1 MIELTHIYKTYH
13 MGAEEVRALQDVSL
27 KITPGEF
34 VAIMGPSGSGKS
46 TLMHVLGLLDRPD
59 SGEYYL
65 GQKKLNDLSDDEL
78 AAIRN
83 RLVGFVFQQFH
94 LLPRMTALENAELPL
109 VYAGKRHLK
118 EQAKQRIEEVG
129 LADRM
134 NHRPNELSGGQQ
146 QRVAI
151 ARSLVNGPL
160 IIFADEPTG
169 NLDSKSKEEIIAI
182 LKDLNEKGKT
192 IIMVTHEN
200 EMVVHAKRV
209 IRMFDGKVISDVKQ
223 GALPKSSAES
233 GTPASSAAEGG
244 VPATPIGRGAIRP
257 GIAETQTDQIIEA
270 VLSKQERKARE
281 TQFLEYLRQAAQ
293 AMISHK
299 MRSFLSILGI
309 LIGVAAVIAMLAVG
323 TGAKESIEK
332 QLASLGSNLVLVMPG
347 SSRVRGVSSGAG
359 GVTRFTFQDVA
370 AIEKLT
376 DEVKRT
382 SPTVTGRGQLVY
394 GNKNWSTQVEGDGV
408 NYAAIRSATPTLG
421 RFFTDEEVK
430 RRDKV
435 AVLGMTVVRQLFED
449 ADPIGETIKINLI
462 NFKVIGILPEKGA
475 TGFRDQDDTVIIPVT
490 TAMYRVFGKEYLD
503 SISVEAA
510 SPDAIA
516 SAQDSITKIIIK
528 QHHLVTKDEQ
538 DSFQLRNM
546 ADIKNTLEATTK
558 TMSLLLGAIAAIS
571 LLVGGIGIMNIM
583 LVSVTE
589 RTREIGLRKAIGAT
603 NKDIMVQFLIESVL
617 MSFLGG
623 VSGILLGG
631 GTAVLITLF
640 AGWTVRV
647 SWSSI
652 ILATTFSLAVG
663 IVFGLWPAKKAST
676 LDPIE
681 ALRYE

>member
-1 MIELTHIYKTYH
+1 MIELKHISKTYR
-13 MGAEEVRALQDVSL
+13 MGSEEVLALQDVSL
-27 KITPGEF
+27 KIASGEF

-46 TLMHVLGLLDRPD
+46 TLMHILGLLDRLD

-65 GQKKLNDLSDDEL
+65 GQKKLNGLSDDEL

-109 VYAGKRHLK
+109 VYAGRRHLK
-118 EQAKQRIEEVG
+118 EQAKQKIEEVG
-129 LADRM
+129 LTDRM
-134 NHRPNELSGGQQ
+134 HHKPSELSGGQQ

-151 ARSLVNGPL
+151 ARSLVNDPM
-160 IIFADEPTG
+160 IIFCDEPTG
-169 NLDSKSKEEIIAI
+169 NLDSKSKEEIINI
-182 LKDLNEKGKT
+182 LKELNKKGKT

-200 EMVVHAKRV
+200 EMAVHARRI
-209 IRMFDGKVISDVKQ
+209 IRIFDGKVISDVKQ
-223 GALPKSSAES
+223 GEGLK
-233 GTPASSAAEGG
+233 ASE
-244 VPATPIGRGAIRP
+244 
-257 GIAETQTDQIIEA
+257 ETRVDSIIDR
-270 VLSKQERKARE
+270 VLSRQERKARE
-281 TQFLEYLRQAAQ
+281 TEFLEYLRQAAQ

-309 LIGVAAVIAMLAVG
+309 LIGVAAVVAMLAVG

-332 QLASLGSNLVLVMPG
+332 QLASLGSNLIQVMPG
-347 SSRVRGVSSGAG
+347 SARIHGVSSGAG
-359 GVTRFTFQDVA
+359 TVTRFTSQDEA

-376 DEVKRT
+376 DLVKRVN
-382 SPTVTGRGQLVY
+382 SSVSGKGQLVY
-394 GNKNWSTQVEGDGV
+394 ENQNWSTQVEGDGV
-408 NYAAIRSATPTLG
+408 DYAAIRAAAPAVG
-421 RFFTDEEVK
+421 RFFTDEEVL

-435 AVLGMTVVRQLFED
+435 AVLGMTVVRQLFQD
-449 ADPIGETIKINLI
+449 RNPIGETIKINLI

-475 TGFRDQDDTVIIPVT
+475 TGFRDQDDIVIIPVT
-490 TAMYRVFGKEYLD
+490 TAMYRVFGKDYFD
-503 SISVEAA
+503 AISVEAV
-510 SPDAIA
+510 SPDAVDGV
-516 SAQDSITKIIIK
+516 QDAITKIIIK

-538 DSFQLRNM
+538 DSFQIRNM
-546 ADIKNTLEATTK
+546 SDIKNTLEATTK
-558 TMSLLLGAIAAIS
+558 TMSVLLGTIAAIS

-623 VSGILLGG
+623 ITGILLGSG
-631 GTAVLITLF
+631 ISMLITLF
-640 AGWTVRV
+640 AGWAVRV
-647 SWSSI
+647 SMFSV
-652 ILATTFSLAVG
+652 ILSTTFSLAVG
-663 IVFGLWPAKKAST
+663 ILFGLWPAKKASR